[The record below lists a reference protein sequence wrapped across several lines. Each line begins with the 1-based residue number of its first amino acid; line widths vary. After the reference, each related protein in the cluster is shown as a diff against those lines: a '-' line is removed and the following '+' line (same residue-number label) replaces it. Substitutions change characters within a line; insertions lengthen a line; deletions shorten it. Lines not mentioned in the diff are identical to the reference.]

1 MAVMTEAQI
10 QQRLNMYLEAE
21 AKIVSGAASYKIG
34 DRELKRADLAKIREA
49 ISELTAE
56 AEVAAQNG
64 AGAIRRVVF

>member
-21 AKIVSGAASYKIG
+21 QKVLMGQSYRIG
-34 DRELKRADLAKIREA
+34 DRELKRADLSKIREA

-64 AGAIRRVVF
+64 AGAIRKVIF

>member
-1 MAVMTEAQI
+1 MGMTEAQI

-21 AKIVSGAASYKIG
+21 QRILQSQEYKIG
-34 DRELKRADLAKIREA
+34 DRTLRRADLSKVREA
-49 ISELTAE
+49 IAELTAE

>member
-1 MAVMTEAQI
+1 MALTEAQI
-10 QQRLNMYLEAE
+10 QQRLQMYLEAE

-34 DRELKRADLAKIREA
+34 DRELKRADLAKIRAA
-49 ISELTAE
+49 ITDLTAE